1 MFPFGAE
8 RSVDGHDSSQVL
20 LPHLEWLVFFVAG
33 REDEPGVDVVEFVG
47 TGQIHFAA
55 KSKDVGEAGAVDAPL
70 AVSEVSLLDL
80 GLDEW

>member
-1 MFPFGAE
+1 M
-8 RSVDGHDSSQVL
+8 
-20 LPHLEWLVFFVAG
+20 AG